1 MFILRLPLKLLA
13 LPLVTATSLLQWIG
27 ILLVSVSSTL
37 VNMLLGVVSMIVM
50 ASWMFGLT
58 SAGNMTC
65 GLTLCLVLFLLP
77 HIAQWLII
85 RVAVMN
91 SILKDFVRS

>member
-1 MFILRLPLKLLA
+1 MSILRLPFKLLA
-13 LPLVTATSLLQWIG
+13 LPLVAATSLLQWMG

>member
-58 SAGNMTC
+58 SAWFCSSCRISRN
-65 GLTLCLVLFLLP
+65 GLLSGL
-77 HIAQWLII
+77 
-85 RVAVMN
+85 R
-91 SILKDFVRS
+91 

>member
-1 MFILRLPLKLLA
+1 MSILRLPFKLLA
-13 LPLVTATSLLQWIG
+13 LPLVAATSLLQWMG

-37 VNMLLGVVSMIVM
+37 INMLLGVVSMIVVT
-50 ASWMFGLT
+50 SWMFGLT
-58 SAGNMTC
+58 STGNMTC
-65 GLTLCLVLFLLP
+65 GLTLCLILFILP

>member
-1 MFILRLPLKLLA
+1 MFILRLPFKLLA
-13 LPLVTATSLLQWIG
+13 LPLVAATSLLQWMG

-37 VNMLLGVVSMIVM
+37 INMLLGVVSMIVL

-58 SAGNMTC
+58 STGNMTC
-65 GLTLCLVLFLLP
+65 GLTLCLILFILP

>member
-1 MFILRLPLKLLA
+1 MSILRLPFKLLA
-13 LPLVTATSLLQWIG
+13 LPLVAATSLQQWMG

-37 VNMLLGVVSMIVM
+37 INMLLGVVSMIVM